1 MLLSPILSAGCYL
14 HSIITVF
21 THEHMFGI
29 IYSVTDIRTLI
40 PVADALNIARR
51 IQSMLDSRPVGTF
64 PEYTGTSADKA
75 SSLVDEI
82 DEDALLFTHVSS
94 RTVLVPRVQS
104 MQEYILKHHKRMV
117 LSALNQQIRSGML
130 SSLSISCPE
139 SFVLKASNCTFDDIS
154 LRLEDIAK
162 VTVVFDHISTIIRT
176 WCITNLSFRRYIAKD
191 NAFSQIQK

>member
-1 MLLSPILSAGCYL
+1 
-14 HSIITVF
+14 
-21 THEHMFGI
+21 MFGI

-51 IQSMLDSRPVGTF
+51 IQSMLDSRPLGTF

-104 MQEYILKHHKRMV
+104 MQEYILKHHKCMV

>member
-51 IQSMLDSRPVGTF
+51 IQSMLDSRPLGTF

-162 VTVVFDHISTIIRT
+162 VTVGVDHISTIIRT

>member
-1 MLLSPILSAGCYL
+1 
-14 HSIITVF
+14 
-21 THEHMFGI
+21 
-29 IYSVTDIRTLI
+29 
-40 PVADALNIARR
+40 
-51 IQSMLDSRPVGTF
+51 
-64 PEYTGTSADKA
+64 
-75 SSLVDEI
+75 
-82 DEDALLFTHVSS
+82 
-94 RTVLVPRVQS
+94 

>member
-1 MLLSPILSAGCYL
+1 
-14 HSIITVF
+14 
-21 THEHMFGI
+21 
-29 IYSVTDIRTLI
+29 
-40 PVADALNIARR
+40 
-51 IQSMLDSRPVGTF
+51 MLDSRPLGTF

-130 SSLSISCPE
+130 ECFSIPCVQDAPTIGTNDLCLNSRTIFGFHCAIL
-139 SFVLKASNCTFDDIS
+139 VASK
-154 LRLEDIAK
+154 E
-162 VTVVFDHISTIIRT
+162 
-176 WCITNLSFRRYIAKD
+176 
-191 NAFSQIQK
+191 

>member
-1 MLLSPILSAGCYL
+1 
-14 HSIITVF
+14 
-21 THEHMFGI
+21 
-29 IYSVTDIRTLI
+29 
-40 PVADALNIARR
+40 
-51 IQSMLDSRPVGTF
+51 MLDSRPLGTF

-130 SSLSISCPE
+130 SWIVCLWIPSVTYRTSWSNQAASSCVCQASIHSLSSRKISEEHASRWRAPLLWLSC
-139 SFVLKASNCTFDDIS
+139 FFAAAALKSMGLWGQNAPRRGVVMDRHIRYHKATRCGAPGQSIRKPYPAI
-154 LRLEDIAK
+154 LAWIPAK
-162 VTVVFDHISTIIRT
+162 IH
-176 WCITNLSFRRYIAKD
+176 
-191 NAFSQIQK
+191 AF

>member
-51 IQSMLDSRPVGTF
+51 IQSMLDSRPLGTF

>member
-1 MLLSPILSAGCYL
+1 
-14 HSIITVF
+14 
-21 THEHMFGI
+21 
-29 IYSVTDIRTLI
+29 
-40 PVADALNIARR
+40 
-51 IQSMLDSRPVGTF
+51 MLDSRPLGTF

-139 SFVLKASNCTFDDIS
+139 SFVLKASNCTFDDM
-154 LRLEDIAK
+154 
-162 VTVVFDHISTIIRT
+162 
-176 WCITNLSFRRYIAKD
+176 
-191 NAFSQIQK
+191 AFWR

>member
-1 MLLSPILSAGCYL
+1 
-14 HSIITVF
+14 
-21 THEHMFGI
+21 
-29 IYSVTDIRTLI
+29 
-40 PVADALNIARR
+40 
-51 IQSMLDSRPVGTF
+51 MLDSRPLGTF

-139 SFVLKASNCTFDDIS
+139 SFVLKASNCTFDDMAFWRYDAHTLLADVIVHASIS
-154 LRLEDIAK
+154 AAGEAYGY
-162 VTVVFDHISTIIRT
+162 
-176 WCITNLSFRRYIAKD
+176 RRSPLQQSVP
-191 NAFSQIQK
+191 FSES

>member
-1 MLLSPILSAGCYL
+1 
-14 HSIITVF
+14 
-21 THEHMFGI
+21 
-29 IYSVTDIRTLI
+29 
-40 PVADALNIARR
+40 
-51 IQSMLDSRPVGTF
+51 MLDSRPLGTF

-139 SFVLKASNCTFDDIS
+139 SFVLKASNCTIDDIS

>member
-1 MLLSPILSAGCYL
+1 
-14 HSIITVF
+14 
-21 THEHMFGI
+21 MFGI

-51 IQSMLDSRPVGTF
+51 IQSMLDSRPLGTF

>member
-51 IQSMLDSRPVGTF
+51 IQSMLDSRPLGTF

-139 SFVLKASNCTFDDIS
+139 SFVLKASNCTFDYIS

>member
-1 MLLSPILSAGCYL
+1 
-14 HSIITVF
+14 
-21 THEHMFGI
+21 
-29 IYSVTDIRTLI
+29 
-40 PVADALNIARR
+40 
-51 IQSMLDSRPVGTF
+51 MLDSRPLGTF

-139 SFVLKASNCTFDDIS
+139 SFVLKASNCTFDDMAFWRYDAHTLLADVIVHASIS
-154 LRLEDIAK
+154 AAGEAYTIVITSRLLITPAPCR
-162 VTVVFDHISTIIRT
+162 IRKSCSPCRGR
-176 WCITNLSFRRYIAKD
+176 WMHCQAPFMMR
-191 NAFSQIQK
+191 

>member
-1 MLLSPILSAGCYL
+1 
-14 HSIITVF
+14 
-21 THEHMFGI
+21 
-29 IYSVTDIRTLI
+29 
-40 PVADALNIARR
+40 
-51 IQSMLDSRPVGTF
+51 MLDSRPLGTF

-130 SSLSISCPE
+130 WRYE
-139 SFVLKASNCTFDDIS
+139 EARGWKG
-154 LRLEDIAK
+154 E
-162 VTVVFDHISTIIRT
+162 
-176 WCITNLSFRRYIAKD
+176 NLSCAYFGYCWRHRA
-191 NAFSQIQK
+191 

>member
-51 IQSMLDSRPVGTF
+51 IQSMLDSRPLGTF

-94 RTVLVPRVQS
+94 RTVLVPRVPSCS
-104 MQEYILKHHKRMV
+104 MASKRM
-117 LSALNQQIRSGML
+117 SKIA
-130 SSLSISCPE
+130 
-139 SFVLKASNCTFDDIS
+139 DDFG
-154 LRLEDIAK
+154 L
-162 VTVVFDHISTIIRT
+162 VP
-176 WCITNLSFRRYIAKD
+176 
-191 NAFSQIQK
+191 

>member
-51 IQSMLDSRPVGTF
+51 IQSMLDSRPLGTF

-82 DEDALLFTHVSS
+82 DEEALLFTHVSS